1 MGPDLAFL
9 NSIKKTP
16 RFKEIEISF
25 FTLSLGI
32 MAALPLPLPHL
43 RCVPTAFIDH
53 HFNYALVDQYPAI
66 DYIGK
71 DYDLREAMMSDSLI
85 LVEEGYEELELWVP
99 YYRFLE
105 AGLSVQIVGKEKE
118 KTYAGKHGIAV
129 SAGGSFIEASLDG
142 VKAVV
147 IPGGLAPDRLRLH
160 KDALDLVRQADKK
173 GIVIAAICHAGSV
186 LVSAGIV
193 SGRHLTSYRSIR
205 DDLVAA
211 GGKWVDE
218 PVVIDKNLITS
229 RTPNDLPQFLPA
241 ILNAVKG

>member
-1 MGPDLAFL
+1 
-9 NSIKKTP
+9 
-16 RFKEIEISF
+16 
-25 FTLSLGI
+25 
-32 MAALPLPLPHL
+32 
-43 RCVPTAFIDH
+43 
-53 HFNYALVDQYPAI
+53 
-66 DYIGK
+66 
-71 DYDLREAMMSDSLI
+71 
-85 LVEEGYEELELWVP
+85 ELWVP
-99 YYRFLE
+99 YYRLLE

-129 SAGGSFIEASLDG
+129 SAGDSFVETSLDG

-147 IPGGLAPDRLRLH
+147 IPGGLAPDRLRTH
-160 KDALDLVRQADKK
+160 EDALDLVRQADKK

-186 LVSAGIV
+186 LVSAGVV

-211 GGKWVDE
+211 GAEWVDE
-218 PVVIDKNLITS
+218 PVVVDKNLITS

>member
-1 MGPDLAFL
+1 
-9 NSIKKTP
+9 
-16 RFKEIEISF
+16 
-25 FTLSLGI
+25 
-32 MAALPLPLPHL
+32 
-43 RCVPTAFIDH
+43 
-53 HFNYALVDQYPAI
+53 
-66 DYIGK
+66 
-71 DYDLREAMMSDSLI
+71 MSDILI

-105 AGLSVQIVGKEKE
+105 AGLSVQIVGKEKG

-129 SAGGSFIEASLDG
+129 SAGGSFIETSLDG

-160 KDALDLVRQADKK
+160 EKALELVRRANEK

-193 SGRHLTSYRSIR
+193 SGRRLTSYRSIR

-218 PVVIDKNLITS
+218 PVVVDKNLITS